1 MSIDRPK
8 LYKKLEENEIEKV
21 LFSDPLTETTRKSRR
36 NLMIA
41 SVMCLLISI
50 LNLKVTG
57 FLGLKAETEAIESE
71 LVKGIG
77 AIIVIYYF
85 VVFILYATIDILA
98 WKFDREKTLISGHQ
112 ELVEAIE
119 RHFSVTIEHI
129 DYSVR
134 DLSNLSPDSR
144 MQDQIYNSEAI
155 GRATQL
161 IQGTKDGIDSFR
173 KDAEP
178 FINQWLKRV
187 NKTSILNTRF
197 FIRLVSLY
205 GFDLIFPSLM
215 ACLAVYKSYTGIH
228 LAVTAIFS

>member
-21 LFSDPLTETTRKSRR
+21 LFSDPLSETTRKSRR

-57 FLGLKAETEAIESE
+57 FLGLKAETDAIESE

-85 VVFILYATIDILA
+85 VVFILYATIDLLA

-134 DLSNLSPDSR
+134 DLSNLSPDSK

-178 FINQWLKRV
+178 FINQWLERV

-215 ACLAVYKSYTGIH
+215 AFLAVYKSYTGIL

>member
-21 LFSDPLTETTRKSRR
+21 LFSDPLSETTRKSRR

-57 FLGLKAETEAIESE
+57 FLGLKAETDAIESE

-85 VVFILYATIDILA
+85 VVFILYATIDLLA

-134 DLSNLSPDSR
+134 DLSNLSPDSK

-178 FINQWLKRV
+178 FINQWLERV

-197 FIRLVSLY
+197 VIRLVSLY

-215 ACLAVYKSYTGIH
+215 AFLAVYKSYTGIL

>member
-21 LFSDPLTETTRKSRR
+21 LFSDPLSETTRKSRR
-36 NLMIA
+36 NLMIV

-57 FLGLKAETEAIESE
+57 FLGLKAETDAIESE

-85 VVFILYATIDILA
+85 VVFILCATIDLLA

-134 DLSNLSPDSR
+134 DLSNLSPDSK
-144 MQDQIYNSEAI
+144 MQDQIYNNEAI

-178 FINQWLKRV
+178 FINQWLERV

-215 ACLAVYKSYTGIH
+215 AFLVCVEYSG
-228 LAVTAIFS
+228 

>member
-21 LFSDPLTETTRKSRR
+21 LFSDPLSETTRKSRR

-57 FLGLKAETEAIESE
+57 FLGLKAETDAIESE

-85 VVFILYATIDILA
+85 VVFILYATIDLLA

-112 ELVEAIE
+112 ELVETIE

-134 DLSNLSPDSR
+134 DLSNLSPDSK

-178 FINQWLKRV
+178 FINQWLERV

-215 ACLAVYKSYTGIH
+215 AFLAVYKSYTGIL

>member
-21 LFSDPLTETTRKSRR
+21 LFTDPLSETTRKSRR

-57 FLGLKAETEAIESE
+57 FLGLKAETDAIESE

-85 VVFILYATIDILA
+85 VVFILYATIDLLA

-134 DLSNLSPDSR
+134 DLSNLSPDSK

-178 FINQWLKRV
+178 FINQWLERV

-215 ACLAVYKSYTGIH
+215 AFLAVYKSYTGIL